1 DWGKSFRAP
10 FVQELLSTASTV
22 HATNILGGDSK
33 NNTPACAQVG
43 GTPVPG
49 SAAAILNPTCSAA
62 LQYQGGI
69 DFSGAPVAGIR
80 PADGL
85 PTNLQPE
92 KATNTSFGLE
102 FAPTYAFL
110 KGLDVQVT
118 DWRVYITNY
127 LSSGLGAS
135 TATLLNDPAYASTV
149 ITKSNPNFAQYVQ
162 LLVNNVGSNVPLSA
176 VSNITWIADGA
187 FLNSGWLKL
196 NGIDYQASYDFDLGD
211 YGAFNIGTTGTYY
224 LANQTQTLPGGPIT
238 DAINFAGV
246 YNGTTLPVW
255 TMRSRLG
262 WASDAYSFTLFWN
275 HTSHFQN
282 EDPAPPA
289 QYLAAFPNYTDKAP
303 AFDSFDLVLGYNT
316 GDRPA
321 NVYLK
326 NIGITLNVN
335 DLLDKHA
342 SFEYNVGSHGNSAV
356 AFVNSSRESY
366 VGRFISIAIE
376 KTW

>member
-1 DWGKSFRAP
+1 M
-10 FVQELLSTASTV
+10 
-22 HATNILGGDSK
+22 
-33 NNTPACAQVG
+33 
-43 GTPVPG
+43 
-49 SAAAILNPTCSAA
+49 AAILNPTCSAA
-62 LQYQGGI
+62 LQYPGGI

-85 PTNLQPE
+85 PSTLQPE
-92 KATNTSFGLE
+92 TAINTSFGIE

-118 DWRVYITNY
+118 DWRVYISNY
-127 LSSGLGAS
+127 LANGLGS
-135 TATLLNDPAYASTV
+135 SPATLLNDPHYASTV

-162 LLVNNVGSNVPLSA
+162 LLVSNVGSNVPLSA

-224 LANQTQTLPGGPIT
+224 LEDQTQTLPGGPIT
-238 DAINFAGV
+238 DEIRFNGVNF
-246 YNGTTLPVW
+246 GTTIPVW

-262 WASDAYSFTLFWN
+262 WATGAYSFTLFWN
-275 HTSHFQN
+275 HTSHFQS
-282 EDPAPPA
+282 EQPLPPA
-289 QYLAAFPNYTDKAP
+289 QYLAVFPNYSDKEP

-316 GDRPA
+316 GDQPA

-326 NIGITLNVN
+326 NIGLTLNIN

-342 SFEYNVGSHGNSAV
+342 SFEYNIASGGNSAV
-356 AFVNSSRESY
+356 AFVNSSSESY
-366 VGRFISIAIE
+366 IGRFISIAIE
-376 KTW
+376 KRW